1 MTSFE
6 EQCDMTME
14 ESRLEDK
21 CAALNF
27 YMEIEADVGVGDLNI
42 DVEGIEE
49 PFFARCS
56 EASKLTLFI

>member
-1 MTSFE
+1 
-6 EQCDMTME
+6 MTME

-49 PFFARCS
+49 QFFAQCS